1 MANKQLRRHKARR
14 AAAHAAH
21 VARKVR
27 HTIASLPASILLLGT
42 ATSAPELLRLLREAP
57 SDVDKPTAEPPGA
70 AGSGAAATP
79 GESGKEVLTYH
90 LQEER
95 RRANGGVERTR
106 CSRAF
111 AVAPE
116 TTAGALTAP
125 MGMLV
130 YSRHGARVLGVWGGL
145 TIA

>member
-1 MANKQLRRHKARR
+1 MFEELGAAKARPKLPPLTMQSSIWKDMPAGR
-14 AAAHAAH
+14 DPEGEMGLSGGED
-21 VARKVR
+21 VSKVGEVG
-27 HTIASLPASILLLGT
+27 SF
-42 ATSAPELLRLLREAP
+42 TSN
-57 SDVDKPTAEPPGA
+57 V
-70 AGSGAAATP
+70 
-79 GESGKEVLTYH
+79 
-90 LQEER
+90 
-95 RRANGGVERTR
+95 RANGGVERTR
-106 CSRAF
+106 CSEAL